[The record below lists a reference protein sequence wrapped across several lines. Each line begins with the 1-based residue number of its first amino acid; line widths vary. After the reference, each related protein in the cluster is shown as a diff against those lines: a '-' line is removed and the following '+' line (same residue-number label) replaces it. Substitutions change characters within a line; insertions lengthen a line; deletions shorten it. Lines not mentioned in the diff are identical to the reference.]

1 MIFYKAKYQAAL
13 AENEAMK
20 NTMKEV
26 EINVNKMVKMYV
38 SLSDQHTRL
47 LMEYLK
53 LQLQIEQLTCLR
65 YRAVNNN

>member
-1 MIFYKAKYQAAL
+1 MIFYKKKYQEAL

-53 LQLQIEQLTCLR
+53 LQLRIQELTDLR
-65 YRAVNNN
+65 NRAFNNN